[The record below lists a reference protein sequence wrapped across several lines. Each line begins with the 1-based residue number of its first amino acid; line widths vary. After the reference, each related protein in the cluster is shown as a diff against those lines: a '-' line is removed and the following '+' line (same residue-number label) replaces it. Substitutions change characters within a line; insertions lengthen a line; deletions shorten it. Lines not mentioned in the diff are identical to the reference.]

1 MSTELFDA
9 IFGTIAVTAAV
20 DDAAIVSAMCEA
32 ETALARACARADL
45 IRLPVALEVGAA
57 CQYVA
62 RIDAA
67 NISRRAVSSGNPV
80 VPLVEEIRS
89 RVRERAGDEAA
100 RAVHLGAT
108 SQDILDTALMLVA
121 KRALG
126 VVVAEM
132 DECGSH
138 IADLA
143 ATYRSTPMSG
153 RTLLQQAVP
162 TTFGALAAVWGE
174 GIDAA
179 ARRLAAIRATLPVQL
194 GGAAGT
200 LAPLH
205 PAGLA
210 VLAAFADELDLA
222 EPVGVWH
229 GNRAPVV
236 ELAGALGSA
245 AAPIAKVATDI
256 VLLSQN
262 EVGEL
267 AESNP
272 GGSSSMPHK
281 RNPTAAITARAA
293 AAQVPGLVATLLA
306 TSSPELQRGAG
317 SWHAEWPALLSALRY
332 VGGAASRLRTALHLD
347 VDTTAMARNLAALE
361 GIVDTADLGHAA
373 DLVDRYL
380 AWRKQ

>member
-9 IFGTIAVTAAV
+9 IFGTTAVTAAV
-20 DDAAIVSAMCEA
+20 DDAAIVSAMCEV

-45 IRLPVALEVGAA
+45 IPLPMALEIGAA
-57 CQYVA
+57 CQYVS
-62 RIDAA
+62 RIDPA

-89 RVRERAGDEAA
+89 RVREQAGEDAA

-108 SQDILDTALMLVA
+108 SQDILDTALMLAA

-138 IADLA
+138 MADLA
-143 ATYRSTPMSG
+143 STYRTTPMSG

-174 GIDAA
+174 GLDSGS
-179 ARRLAAIRATLPVQL
+179 RRLAETRESLPVQL
-194 GGAAGT
+194 GSAAGS

-205 PAGLA
+205 PQGFA
-210 VLAAFADELDLA
+210 VRAAFADELDLA

-229 GNRAPVV
+229 GNRAPIV
-236 ELAGALGSA
+236 ELAGALGGA
-245 AAPIAKVATDI
+245 AAAIAKVATDI

-262 EVGEL
+262 EVAEL
-267 AESNP
+267 AESAP

-293 AAQVPGLVATLLA
+293 AAQVPGLVATLFA
-306 TSSPELQRGAG
+306 AGSPELQRGAG

-332 VGGAASRLRTALHLD
+332 AGGAASRLRAALHLD
-347 VDTTAMARNLAALE
+347 VDTAAMARNLDALKAA
-361 GIVDTADLGHAA
+361 VDPTDLGHAA

-380 AWRKQ
+380 EWRKR